1 MTFSLTILFAA
12 GVFYLSMM
20 FFTAYAVE
28 RQWIPMSVARHPTV
42 YILALGVYCSAWAY
56 YGTSGLALEYGYSY
70 LTYYVG
76 ISAAFVLYPFI
87 LKPFLRITR
96 THELGSLADVFA
108 FRYRSR
114 WAGSLTALFMI
125 LAIMPLLALQIQAI
139 TDATRL
145 LSPGS
150 DAAPLGLAF
159 CFTLIAFTILY
170 GARQVA
176 PRERHYSLMFA
187 VAVESLFKVIAFL
200 IIGIFAVTEVFGG
213 LAPMEEWL
221 ATALN
226 NLPEESQ
233 PLSIPSNLILMLM
246 FMVAPLTMPHMFQIL
261 FRENRNPGSMKKAS
275 WVFPIYLLLMSLP
288 VLPIL
293 WSGLVLNQ
301 TANTEFHA
309 LSLGFYT
316 ESPVITLLAYLGGL
330 SAASGLMIVAT
341 LSLAS
346 MSLNH
351 LILPIRQPGAQE
363 DIYHWL
369 LWIRRALIFA
379 IIIAGYLVYL
389 ALGQVHNLSSL
400 GIAAFVGTLQFLPGI
415 IGVLFWN
422 KANRKGFITG
432 LSAGMLVWSISI
444 LYPLITDSLLLS
456 YRIPLQFALDQSAW
470 ALAAL
475 LSTGVNITLFIS
487 VSLFTRTSR
496 EELDAADACFQNT
509 LAKQRRRQ
517 LVAKNSDEF
526 IESLSRALGKV
537 TAEREVNH
545 ALRSLGLPSGE
556 YRPYALR
563 RLRDRI
569 EANLSG
575 LMGPSVAQAIVQHY
589 LPYAEQTD
597 LSGRDDIHFIESRL
611 ENFHTQLTGLS
622 AELDSLRRYHRQTL
636 ENLPIG
642 VCSLGSDSEVLMWNE
657 AMVDIT
663 GIESK
668 DIVGSYLTSLPD
680 SWHRLLDEFVQS
692 HSTHAY
698 KKELK
703 LPDRTHWINLHKASL
718 PQSGQTL
725 SEGTVILVE
734 DQTDIQLLED
744 ELVHSDRLASIGS
757 LAAGVAHEIGN
768 PITGID
774 CLAQDLLYSQKD
786 PQIQQTAQQIMEQT
800 RRVTSIVQSLVNFA
814 HAGNHEGQNR
824 YIAHPIHDV
833 VQEAIQ
839 LLTLSKDSDDVA
851 YENRLPHDLRVI
863 CDPQRLSQVFINLLS
878 NARDA
883 SPAGEKI
890 TIAKIDS
897 DESQKVVVEV
907 VDRGTGIAAEHLER
921 IFDPFY
927 TTKDVGKGTGLGLWL
942 AYSIVEEHFGQITIE
957 SPVFDLQSPGTRV
970 IITLPDAHGNQE
982 IVEESP

>member
-1 MTFSLTILFAA
+1 MTFSLTILFSA
-12 GVFYLSMM
+12 GIVYLSLM
-20 FFTAYAVE
+20 FLTAYAVE
-28 RQWIPMSVARHPTV
+28 RQWIPMSIARHPSV

-56 YGTSGLALEYGYSY
+56 YGTTGLAFEYGYGY
-70 LTYYVG
+70 LTYYLG
-76 ISAAFVLYPFI
+76 ISAAFVLFPFI
-87 LKPFLRITR
+87 LRPFLRITR
-96 THELGSLADVFA
+96 TYELGSLADVFA

-125 LAIMPLLALQIQAI
+125 LVIMPLLALQIQAI

-145 LSPGS
+145 LNPGS

-159 CFTLIAFTILY
+159 CFTLTAFTILY
-170 GARQVA
+170 GARKVA

-187 VAVESLFKVIAFL
+187 VAAESLFKVIVFIL
-200 IIGIFAVTEVFGG
+200 IGVYGVLEVFGG
-213 LAPMEEWL
+213 LPAMNEWL
-221 ATALN
+221 AN
-226 NLPEESQ
+226 NTHLMVTDSQ
-233 PLSIPSNLILMLM
+233 PLTASSNFILMLM
-246 FMVAPLTMPHMFQIL
+246 FLIAPLTMPHMFQIL
-261 FRENRNPGSMKKAS
+261 FRENRNPGSLKRAS
-275 WVFPIYLLLMSLP
+275 WIFPIYLLLMSVPVLP
-288 VLPIL
+288 VL
-293 WSGLVLNQ
+293 WSSLALNQ
-301 TANTEFHA
+301 TAHTEFHA
-309 LSLGFYT
+309 LTLSIYT
-316 ESPVITLLAYLGGL
+316 DSPVITLLVYLGGL

-351 LILPIRQPGAQE
+351 LILPIRQPGAEE

-369 LWIRRALIFA
+369 LWIRRALIFT

-400 GIAAFVGTLQFLPGI
+400 GIAAFVGALQFLPGI

-432 LSAGMLVWSISI
+432 LTVGVIIWMISI
-444 LYPLITDSLLLS
+444 LYPLFADSFLMT

-470 ALAAL
+470 SVAAMLA
-475 LSTGVNITLFIS
+475 TGINGALFIA
-487 VSLFTRTSR
+487 VSLFTNTSR
-496 EELDAADACFQNT
+496 EELDAADACFQNALT
-509 LAKQRRRQ
+509 KQVRRR
-517 LVAKNSDEF
+517 LVAQNSDQF

-537 TAEREVNH
+537 TAEREVYH
-545 ALRSLGLPSGE
+545 ALRTLGLPNTE

-589 LPYAEQTD
+589 LPYTEQSD
-597 LSGRDDIHFIESRL
+597 LPGRDDIHFIESRL
-611 ENFHTQLTGLS
+611 ENFHSQLTGLS
-622 AELDSLRRYHRQTL
+622 AELDSLRRFHRQTL

-642 VCSLGSDSEVLMWNE
+642 VCSLGSDGEVLMWNE

-663 GIESK
+663 GIESHE
-668 DIVGSYLTSLPD
+668 IIGSYLTSLPAA
-680 SWHRLLDEFVQS
+680 WHELLNDFLHG

-703 LPDRTHWINLHKASL
+703 LSDRTHWINLHKASL
-718 PQSGQTL
+718 PQSGRTL
-725 SEGTVILVE
+725 SEGTVVLVE

-744 ELVHSDRLASIGS
+744 ELVHSERLASIGG

-774 CLAQDLLYSQKD
+774 CLAQDLLYSQQD
-786 PQIQQTAQQIMEQT
+786 PEIQQTAKQIMEQT

-814 HAGNHEGQNR
+814 HAGNQEGKNR
-824 YIAHPIHDV
+824 HLPHPIYDV

-839 LLTLSKDSDDVA
+839 LLQLSRDSGEVVFD
-851 YENRLPHDLRVI
+851 NRLSREVNVI
-863 CDPQRLSQVFINLLS
+863 CDPQRLSQVFVNLLS

-883 SPAGEKI
+883 SPAGETI
-890 TIAKIDS
+890 TI
-897 DESQKVVVEV
+897 SQLDNDVSQQVVVEV
-907 VDRGTGIAAEHLER
+907 LDRGSGIAPEHLER

-957 SPVFDLQSPGTRV
+957 SPAFDLQTHGTRV
-970 IITLPDAHGNQE
+970 IITLPDADGNQE
-982 IVEESP
+982 SRKESP